1 MRPATKRSTPR
12 TALCLVVLLAA
23 GLAAAFAAA
32 CGGSSGGPA
41 PGGSTTAGA
50 TTPAAAA
57 STPAASAG
65 GAASPTP
72 STTPIGSVR
81 VNVYFIRHVGT
92 HEYIVCARRYAPA
105 TVAMGKLAITALLA
119 GPDAS
124 EKKAGFVSLVPAGT
138 KLRSLK
144 IAGGIATVD
153 LNAAYESG
161 GGTLS
166 MTGRLAQVVYTLT
179 QFPTV
184 KGVAFKVNG
193 TKVAV
198 FGGEGIEIGTPQK
211 RSDYEELTAPIFIDG
226 PALGDAVSSPVRI
239 FGTANVFEA
248 QFTAQVLDAK
258 GKVLV
263 QKKVK
268 ATSGTGTRGTFSVL
282 LSFTTSATSGKIV
295 VFDNSA
301 KDGSIIDKVSI
312 PVVFAH

>member
-41 PGGSTTAGA
+41 PGGSTTS
-50 TTPAAAA
+50 AAR
-57 STPAASAG
+57 STPAGSTSSAS
-65 GAASPTP
+65 GAAGTPTP

-105 TVAMGKLAITALLA
+105 TVAMGKLAVTALLA

-193 TKVAV
+193 AKVAV

-211 RSDYEELTAPIFIDG
+211 RSDYEELTAPIFVDG
-226 PALGDAVSSPVRI
+226 PALGDDVSSPVRI

-268 ATSGTGTRGTFSVL
+268 ASSGTGMRGTFSVL
-282 LSFTTSATSGKIV
+282 LSFSTSATGGKFV

-301 KDGSIIDKVSI
+301 KNGSIIDKVSI